1 MLYWNTNHSSRG
13 IWCSFFGG
21 DVSHIVL
28 ELNSI
33 LSFLYQQN
41 GRLSFAMVQWIK
53 FWILALIWGSSFLLI
68 KVAVDDL
75 GAFPLVSIRL
85 GLAALIF
92 FVFLQWTGR
101 KLPTTRREM
110 MALLF
115 VGVFNTAVPFALISW
130 GETKIDSGLATIL
143 NATVPLFN
151 LIFAHFILS
160 DERLNTFKVVGLGV
174 GFVGVIVLMSR
185 GIGNNDNPVIG
196 QLAVIG
202 GAICYAV
209 SVVVLRLYLRGFDPL
224 ATAGWSS
231 IFGAV
236 AIITATLVF
245 IHPLPNVAE
254 MEAKVILSALTLAIV
269 NTVVAYFLFY
279 DLIDKWGVRA
289 TLVTYA
295 MPPIGVTLG
304 VVILGEQVDWRLI
317 VGGLLIVTGIVA
329 AKLNGSP
336 TFTLLRSRTLAR
348 KSLS

>member
-1 MLYWNTNHSSRG
+1 
-13 IWCSFFGG
+13 
-21 DVSHIVL
+21 
-28 ELNSI
+28 
-33 LSFLYQQN
+33 
-41 GRLSFAMVQWIK
+41 MVQWIK

-68 KVAVDDL
+68 KVAVGDL

-92 FVFLQWTGR
+92 FAFLQWTGR
-101 KLPTTRREM
+101 KLPATRREM
-110 MALLF
+110 AALIF

-160 DERLNTFKVVGLGV
+160 DERLNLFKIIGLGV
-174 GFVGVIVLMSR
+174 GFLGVIILMSR
-185 GIGNNDNPVIG
+185 GIGNNDNPVVG
-196 QLAVIG
+196 QIAVIA
-202 GAICYAV
+202 GAVCYAV
-209 SVVVLRLYLRGFDPL
+209 SVVVIRLYLRRLDPFV
-224 ATAGWSS
+224 TAGWSLV
-231 IFGAV
+231 FGAI
-236 AIITATLVF
+236 AIISTTLIF
-245 IHPLPNVAE
+245 IHPLPNLGA
-254 MEAKVILSALTLAIV
+254 MEAKVLLSAVTLAVI

-304 VVILGEQVDWRLI
+304 FVVLGEHIDWRLI

-329 AKLNGSP
+329 AKLNGLP
-336 TFTLLRSRTLAR
+336 PFAVLRGRVLAR
-348 KSLS
+348 KSAS